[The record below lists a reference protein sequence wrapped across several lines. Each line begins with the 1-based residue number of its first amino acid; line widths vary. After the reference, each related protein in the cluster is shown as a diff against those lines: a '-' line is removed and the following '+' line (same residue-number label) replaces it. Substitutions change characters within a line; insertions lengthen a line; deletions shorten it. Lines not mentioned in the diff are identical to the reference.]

1 MIFPISRLFSSSKK
15 FGELIIFPSFC
26 KVCSALLEQ
35 EEERVVCRSCL
46 DKMAP
51 AYSSCCVSCGRFFD
65 AGGPSHLCLDCLR
78 ELPPFSR
85 HRSCSFYR
93 GQVKDIILLY
103 KYRHF
108 RPLGIDL
115 ARFAEHTLGEDE
127 GLWWG
132 LEAIVPVP
140 LHPRRRRERGF
151 NQAQVIAAE
160 LARLKGIESV
170 DDALVKVKNVPPQTS
185 LPARDRRR
193 NIRGAFRVK
202 KNEKIKGR
210 TILLL
215 DDVYTTG
222 STLREC
228 SLALKKSGAKD
239 VRALTIAQA

>member
-1 MIFPISRLFSSSKK
+1 
-15 FGELIIFPSFC
+15 
-26 KVCSALLEQ
+26 
-35 EEERVVCRSCL
+35 
-46 DKMAP
+46 
-51 AYSSCCVSCGRFFD
+51 
-65 AGGPSHLCLDCLR
+65 
-78 ELPPFSR
+78 
-85 HRSCSFYR
+85 
-93 GQVKDIILLY
+93 VKDIILLY

-115 ARFAEHTLGEDE
+115 ARFAKRTLGEDE